1 MLTKENKQ
9 KIAKKLVEKIGM
21 FKCPIC
27 QNGTFAIADGF
38 VANSLQHDFKNL
50 QMGGEYLPSIIL
62 VCKKCGFTSF
72 HNTNILGIEDAEL
85 K

>member
-27 QNGTFAIADGF
+27 QNDTFSIADGF
-38 VANSLQHDFKNL
+38 VANSLQQNL
-50 QMGGEYLPSIIL
+50 KSLQIGGVYLPSIAL
-62 VCKKCGFTSF
+62 VCNKCGFTSF
-72 HNTNILGIEDAEL
+72 HNTNILGIEEEEL